1 MRRLV
6 LLLASVG
13 AMLALYVGAASA
25 QAAPG
30 ETLDANDL
38 ASGPSS
44 ANSVWGNFYN
54 GQTFTAEHDGALTSV
69 EVFLAVEGS
78 PGALTVQ
85 IANIDAASGLPTVP
99 EDVLA
104 TTTLPQSEVPQT
116 WDPSNPTSS
125 LQIEKIT
132 FDTPASVVAGKK
144 YALILKLV
152 DETQNFNNAYIIGAG
167 PGGPNNPT
175 DIYTGG
181 DRIWRY
187 NELGSSW
194 VTDPVPFNN
203 FDLIFGT
210 YLTTRETTAPNLS
223 VSHTGANAN
232 GWNNTSPVT
241 LNVSASDSGS
251 GLSAEGPTCMDG
263 NNALSLTAGSTADTW
278 TASVSGEG
286 LHAIECSVSDK
297 AGNTTNASDTVKIDT
312 KAPSV
317 TCSVSP
323 STLRPAN
330 NHKLVTVTASV
341 QVTDNTGGSGTD
353 PNVADNRFNLLS
365 VSSNQPDSG
374 LAADDVPSD
383 IQGWDTTG
391 KADTSGQL
399 RAERYGR
406 DRIYTLTY
414 LGKDLAG
421 NTTGNSPNC
430 EATVTVRKGG

>member
-38 ASGPSS
+38 DSGPSS

-69 EVFLAVEGS
+69 ELFLAVEGS

-116 WDPSNPTSS
+116 WDPSNPTGS

-152 DETQNFNNAYIIGAG
+152 DETQNFDNAYIIGAG

-194 VTDPVPFNN
+194 ITDPVPFNN

-210 YLTTRETTAPNLS
+210 YVMSRETTAPIMS
-223 VSHTGANAN
+223 VGHTADGTN
-232 GWNNTSPVT
+232 GWNKTSPVT
-241 LNVSASDSGS
+241 IEISASDDGS
-251 GLSAEGPTCMDG
+251 GLAGAPTCKDG
-263 NNALSLTAGSTADTW
+263 ATALTLTDGSTAGTW
-278 TASVSGEG
+278 TANVSGDG
-286 LHAIECSVSDK
+286 THSISCTVSD
-297 AGNTTNASDTVKIDT
+297 NDNNSTTASDTVKIDT
-312 KAPSV
+312 KEPSV
-317 TCSVSP
+317 TCSVTP
-323 STLRPAN
+323 SSLRTSAN
-330 NHKLVTVTASV
+330 NHKLVDIAASVTVT
-341 QVTDNTGGSGTD
+341 DPTGGSGDGGFTL
-353 PNVADNRFNLLS
+353 VE
-365 VSSNQPDSG
+365 VKSSQLDSG
-374 LAADDVPSD
+374 LGTGDVPGD
-383 IQGWDTTG
+383 IQRWTIGDE
-391 KADTSGQL
+391 DTSGKL
-399 RAERYGR
+399 RAERYGGPR
-406 DRIYTLTY
+406 VYTLTY
-414 LGKDLAG
+414 RGEDVAG
-421 NTTGNSPNC
+421 NTSSNC
-430 EATVTVRKGG
+430 LATVTVPKGG